1 MARDAV
7 ASTARPPFWRDL
19 RVLRVLGQA
28 LFVLGLVVV
37 LRELYLNLQFGLDRQ
52 GLDLDFEFLR
62 QRAGFGLKE
71 GISYN
76 PNQSY
81 IRAIQVGVVNT
92 IRAAA
97 AGILLASVLGL
108 VMGVARL
115 SPNWLVRKIAQF
127 YVEAFR
133 NTPLAVQIFF
143 WYFGVVLLL
152 PAIDGGL
159 SLGNSFFLSNRGAA
173 VLWPRGGGTAGTWG
187 LFLLGGLAAAVAV
200 RWWRTRVNERTGR
213 PSRRFLWSSL
223 TFMVIAAVGYGVA
236 GSPIRIDFPEFTGRG
251 YDGGFQLSPEFAAL
265 LIGLVVYTG
274 AFIAEIIRGSILAV
288 SKGQKEAAEALGFT
302 PKQQLRFV
310 VLPQAMRIAI
320 PPLNSQYL
328 NLTKNSS
335 LAVLIGYP
343 DLLFVTRTIANQAG
357 RATQV
362 LLVAL
367 GTYLVMS
374 LTISFFM
381 NLINRAVS
389 RRGERR

>member
-7 ASTARPPFWRDL
+7 ASATRPPFWRDL

-28 LFVLGLVVV
+28 LFVLGLLIV
-37 LRELYLNLQFGLDRQ
+37 LREIYLNLQFGLDRQ
-52 GLDLDFEFLR
+52 GVDLEFEFLR
-62 QRAGFGLKE
+62 QRAGFNLSE
-71 GISYN
+71 GITYN

-81 IRAIQVGVVNT
+81 IRALQVGLVNT

-97 AGILLASVLGL
+97 AGIVLASALGL

-115 SPNWLVRKIAQF
+115 STNWLVRKIAQF

-159 SLGNSFFLSNRGAA
+159 SLGNAFFLSNRGAA
-173 VLWPRGGGTAGTWG
+173 IPWPRGGGAAGTWG
-187 LFLLGGLAAAVAV
+187 LFLLAGLIAAVAV

-213 PSRRFLWSSL
+213 PARRFLWAAV
-223 TFMVIAAVGYGVA
+223 TFLAIAAVGYAVA
-236 GSPIRIDFPEFTGRG
+236 GNPIRIDVPEFTGRG
-251 YDGGFQLSPEFAAL
+251 YAGGFQLSPEFAAL

-288 SKGQKEAAEALGFT
+288 SKGQKEAAEAMGLT
-302 PKQQLRFV
+302 PRQQLRFV

-343 DLLFVTRTIANQAG
+343 DLVFVTRTIANQAG

-367 GTYLVMS
+367 GTYLVLS
-374 LTISFFM
+374 LIISFFM
-381 NLINRAVS
+381 NLVNRAVT